1 MPIYLL
7 KIKCDLENMEKIYL
21 SDDVM
26 FKFNVIS
33 QNNET
38 REGITVTKSDELELS
53 GSKGK

>member
-33 QNNET
+33 QNSET
-38 REGITVTKSDELELS
+38 REGITVTKNDELELS
-53 GSKGK
+53 GSKG